1 MFPKGGY
8 HCSHERI
15 QLRCELLLSGLLP
28 LIRGLNGYDQLIQRL
43 DSLLS
48 QKPTSL
54 PLALLEDARPYLLA
68 GLRRDLGLPMLVIT
82 PRRDR
87 ARQIHEDLQIW
98 SPSPEGIFLFPEPD
112 VLGYE
117 RIPWDR
123 GIAQDRLAILTS
135 LVAGNRAVQDG
146 PVFVVASVRALLQ
159 KTVPREKFI
168 TNLKHAQVGDSIS
181 MNSLLSTL
189 HGLGYERTTIVED
202 HGTFSSRGGIV
213 DIFSPQR
220 ERPVR
225 IEFFG
230 DQIESLRLFD
240 PTTQRSTETI
250 SSLIIAPAREAFPLV
265 ADRELA
271 TEHLDISSCHPEA
284 GSQFQQDLEALSS
297 GGTFDN
303 LEFYLPYLYDKP
315 GTLIDYMPP
324 GSLLVLED
332 PLGIETLV
340 VNLEVNTMDL
350 RHELVQKG
358 ELPQGVLSP
367 YFTWSDIQRRFD
379 ERPALEFRY
388 DSGANLKVSEGFVA
402 ATHYGG
408 QLQDVIADS
417 IEMLDKRWR
426 VIIVSQQMPR
436 LAELCQEWGVV
447 VNPVEAIIDP
457 PPDGSLTLLQGSQAA
472 GWQMQQTDGGRTVL
486 LTDGEIF
493 GWIKPEPRR
502 PRRSKSLS
510 PEAFFSDI
518 SPGDYVVHMEHGI
531 GVFQGLVR
539 LDVDQAQREYLQV
552 DYAAGDRLY
561 VPTYQGDRISRY
573 VGAKAQPPRMDRLGT
588 ADWSRIKTRTKRAV
602 EEIAKELLELYSIRE
617 VVEGHAFSPDTP
629 WQSELD
635 VSFPYAETEDQ
646 MRAIDEIKRDMER
659 TSPMDR
665 LVCGDVG
672 YGKTEVA
679 VRAAFKAI
687 MDDKQVALLVPTTV
701 LAQQHYGTF
710 KERLAAFPAN
720 VEMLSRFRTRSE
732 QAKILEGLRQGTI
745 DIVIGTHRLLQ
756 KDVAF
761 KDLGL
766 LIIDE
771 EQRFGVAHK
780 ERLKQLRREVDV
792 LTLTATPIPRTLYLS
807 LAGARD
813 MSTIDTPPEYRLP
826 IVSRVAAY
834 DEALIRRAILRELDR
849 GGQVYFVHNRV
860 RGIHQI
866 ASRLSKIVPEADIA
880 IAHGQMEEAKLAQV
894 MTDFAAGHHDI
905 LVCTSIIESGID
917 IPNVN
922 TIIINR
928 VDRFG
933 LAQLY
938 QLRGRVGRSTVRAYA
953 YFLYDENAPLSE
965 EARKRLQTIK
975 EASELGAGFRI
986 AMRDLEIRGAGDILG
1001 TRQHGHISAVGFDLY
1016 CRLLSR
1022 AIKNLKEKEQERTTT
1037 GEREKPHPL
1046 TASPEPTGPTID
1058 LPLDA
1063 LLPEEY
1069 VIENTL
1075 RLGIYRRMAGLTTL
1089 EQIEEIR
1096 QELED
1101 RFGTPPQAAA
1111 NLIYL
1116 LRVKILAT
1124 QAEVA
1129 TISTEGDRIVIG
1141 LGSLG
1146 EIKRRRSQDRLPER
1160 LELKGDRL
1168 LLPTSLQQRGWRRE
1182 LEEALRDL
1190 AA

>member
-1 MFPKGGY
+1 L
-8 HCSHERI
+8 
-15 QLRCELLLSGLLP
+15 QLSGLLP
-28 LIRGLNGYDQLIQRL
+28 LISSLTGYDQLIQML
-43 DSLLS
+43 DALVA

-54 PLALLEDARPYLLA
+54 PVTLVEDARPYLLA
-68 GLRRDLGLPMLVIT
+68 GLRRHLGLPMLVIT

-87 ARQIHEDLQIW
+87 ARQIYEQMKSW
-98 SPSPEGIFLFPEPD
+98 SSSPEGIFLFPEPD
-112 VLGYE
+112 VLSYE
-117 RIPWDR
+117 RIPWDK
-123 GIAQDRLAILTS
+123 GIAQDRMATLTS
-135 LVAGNRAVQDG
+135 LVSADGAAQDW
-146 PVFVVASVRALLQ
+146 PVFMVASVRALLQ
-159 KTVPREKFI
+159 KTVPREKF
-168 TNLKHAQVGDSIS
+168 TANLRLLEVGETIS
-181 MNSLLSTL
+181 MSQLSSTL
-189 HGLGYERTTIVED
+189 YGLGYERTTIVED
-202 HGTFSSRGGIV
+202 PGSFSNRGGIV
-213 DIFSPQR
+213 DVFSPQR
-220 ERPVR
+220 EQPVR

-230 DQIESLRLFD
+230 DEIESLRLFD
-240 PTTQRSTETI
+240 PTTQRSTEAV
-250 SSLIIAPAREAFPLV
+250 SSLIIAPAREAFPL
-265 ADRELA
+265 A
-271 TEHLDISSCHPEA
+271 TEKELGTERLDLSSCHSEA
-284 GSQFQQDLEALSS
+284 IREFEQDLEALRK
-297 GGTFDN
+297 GETFDS
-303 LEFYLPYLYDKP
+303 LEFYLPYLYAKP
-315 GTLIDYMPP
+315 GTLIDYMPLE
-324 GSLLVLED
+324 SLLVLED
-332 PLGIETLV
+332 PLGIETVV
-340 VNLEVNTMDL
+340 VNLGIQNMDL
-350 RHELVQKG
+350 RHELVEKG
-358 ELPQGVLSP
+358 ELPQGVLPP
-367 YFTWSDIQRRFD
+367 YFTWSNLQRRFD
-379 ERPALEFRY
+379 ERPTLEFRY
-388 DSGANLKVSEGFVA
+388 DSGSNLAVNDSFVA
-402 ATHYGG
+402 APHYGG
-408 QLQDVIADS
+408 RLQDVIADS

-426 VIIVSQQMPR
+426 VIIVSQQTPR

-447 VNPVEAIIDP
+447 VKPVEAITSP
-457 PPDGSLTLLQGSQAA
+457 PPEGSLTLLQGSLAS
-472 GWQMQQTDGGRTVL
+472 GWQMRQADGGRTTL

-493 GWIKPEPRR
+493 GWVKPEPRH
-502 PRRSKSLS
+502 PHRSKPLS

-518 SPGDYVVHMEHGI
+518 SPGDNVVHIEHGI
-531 GVFQGLVR
+531 GVFQGLVG

-573 VGAKAQPPRMDRLGT
+573 VGVKAQPPRIDRLGT
-588 ADWSRIKTRTKRAV
+588 ADWARVKTRTKRAV
-602 EEIAKELLELYSIRE
+602 EEIARELLDLYSIRE
-617 VVEGHAFSPDTP
+617 VAEGHAFSPDTP

-635 VSFPYAETEDQ
+635 ASFPYAETEDQ
-646 MRAIDEIKRDMER
+646 LRAINETKRDMEKP
-659 TSPMDR
+659 SPMDR

-679 VRAAFKAI
+679 LRAAFKAV
-687 MDDKQVALLVPTTV
+687 MDSKQVALLVPTTV
-701 LAQQHYGTF
+701 LAQQHYHTF
-710 KERLAAFPAN
+710 EGRLAAFPIR

-732 QAKILEGLRQGTI
+732 QEKILEHLQQGTV

-771 EQRFGVAHK
+771 EQRFGVGHK

-813 MSTIDTPPEYRLP
+813 MSTVDTPPEYRLP
-826 IVSRVAAY
+826 IITRVAAY

-860 RGIHQI
+860 RGIRQI
-866 ASRLSKIVPEADIA
+866 AKRVSKIVPEADIA

-894 MTDFAAGHHDI
+894 MTDFATGRHDI
-905 LVCTSIIESGID
+905 LICTSIIESGID

-928 VDRFG
+928 ADRFG

-938 QLRGRVGRSTVRAYA
+938 QLRGRVGRSTMRACA

-1016 CRLLSR
+1016 CRLLAR
-1022 AIKNLKEKEQERTTT
+1022 AIQALKGEEQEEAVA
-1037 GEREKPHPL
+1037 GERETRHPHPVP
-1046 TASPEPTGPTID
+1046 PEPTGPTID

-1069 VIENTL
+1069 VAENTL
-1075 RLGIYRRMAGLTTL
+1075 RLGIYRRLAGLTTRK
-1089 EQIEEIR
+1089 QVEEMR

-1101 RFGTPPQAAA
+1101 RFGPLPEAAE

-1129 TISTEGDRIVIG
+1129 TISTDGDRTTLG

-1146 EIKRRRSQDRLPER
+1146 EIKRRRSQGRLPER
-1160 LELKGDRL
+1160 LMLKGDRL
-1168 LLPTSLQQRGWRRE
+1168 LLSASLRQSDWQRE
-1182 LEEALRDL
+1182 LEEVLKDM